1 MDEAFVEKKIRSAL
15 PIYIAAGVFV
25 LCAAILPVYRLWAIA
40 LAAALAAAAYIVA
53 EKKIPPRVV
62 KVPAPER
69 AYKTGVEDADELL
82 RTMSGGLR
90 TLASLDER
98 IADEALSGAI
108 RRMVKAGRSI
118 MDQIEDKPE
127 KARDVRRF
135 AAYYLPTA
143 VKVLT
148 TYAELDESGASG
160 HVAASLRE
168 DVNRNAGIIAAAFEA
183 QLDALFADEALD
195 VSSDLAV
202 LGAIARGEGIDAPA
216 TDTAQAKP
224 HLQL

>member
-25 LCAAILPVYRLWAIA
+25 IAAAILPVYRLWAIV
-40 LAAALAAAAYIVA
+40 LAAVLAAAAYIVA

-62 KVPAPER
+62 MVPAPER

-82 RTMSGGLR
+82 KNMSEGLK
-90 TLASLDER
+90 TLAALDGR
-98 IADEALSGAI
+98 IADEALSGSI
-108 RRMVKAGRSI
+108 RRMIKAGRAI
-118 MDQIEDKPE
+118 MDHIEEKPE

-148 TYAELDESGASG
+148 TYAELDESGAAG
-160 HVAASLRE
+160 RVAASLRE
-168 DVNRNAGIIAAAFEA
+168 DVHKNAGIIAAAFEA

-195 VSSDLAV
+195 VSSDLEV
-202 LGAIARGEGIDAPA
+202 LGAIARSEGIDAPGV
-216 TDTAQAKP
+216 DTSEAKP

>member
-15 PIYIAAGVFV
+15 PVYIAAGVFL
-25 LCAAILPVYRLWAIA
+25 LCAAVLPVYRLWAIA

-69 AYKTGVEDADELL
+69 AYRTGVEDADELL
-82 RTMSGGLR
+82 KNMNGGLKA
-90 TLASLDER
+90 LAALDGR
-98 IADEALSGAI
+98 IADEELSESI
-108 RRMVKAGRSI
+108 RRMVRAGRAI
-118 MDQIEDKPE
+118 MGQIEEKPA

-148 TYAELDESGASG
+148 TYAELDESGAAG

-168 DVNRNAGIIAAAFEA
+168 DVHKNAGIIAAAFEA
-183 QLDALFADEALD
+183 QIDALFADEALD

-202 LGAIARGEGIDAPA
+202 LGAIARGEGIDAPGI
-216 TDTAQAKP
+216 DTSETKP